1 MSEIKTKID
10 ALKQE
15 IEHHNHRYHV
25 LDDPIISD
33 IDFDAL
39 MQELLQLELMYPE
52 YLTADSPTQV
62 VGAPLSKQTP
72 FQKIT
77 HTHPM
82 RSLSNAFSAD
92 DLLAFDQR
100 VKSVMP
106 EVTYVVEPKVD
117 GLAATVVYE
126 EGQFIYGATRGDGV
140 TGEDISHNLKTLER
154 FPLTLK
160 EPLTL
165 EVRGEVYMP
174 KEVFLRLNQVRQAA
188 GEELFKNPRNV
199 AAGTMRQLDAL
210 VAKERKLKWFI
221 YGLADHSLWPD
232 LTHIDTLKKLT
243 ALGFPVEDGAKHVTT
258 IQEAIEVVKDL
269 ETKRHTYPFEIDG
282 VVIKVNERR
291 HYETLGFTNKSPK
304 YAIAYK
310 FKAEEVE
317 TRLTDVTFQVGRTGQ
332 ITPVAHLVPVSV
344 AGTVVSKATLHN
356 EAYIEE
362 RDIRLGDAVLIK
374 KAGDIIPEVIR
385 PLLEKRPSQSE
396 PLHFITHCPV
406 CDSPLKKDP
415 DAAAYYCV
423 NALCEAQQK
432 EKIRH
437 FVTRKAMNIEGLG
450 EKNVALFYDAGL
462 VRSIVDIYTLQDHET
477 HLKALPGLGKK
488 SIDKLL
494 ENIEKSKQQPLERL
508 LFGLGLRHIGE
519 VGARRLAAAFE
530 TLDALREA
538 SFDELIEVDDV
549 GETMGASVR
558 QFFEDAHNQTL
569 IERLK
574 ACGLRMDTKPK
585 ETLENSLFKG
595 KTFVLTGTLSTLT
608 RQEAAQ
614 EIELRGGKV
623 SSAVSAKTD
632 VLVAGEASGSK
643 LTKAQQLNVTIID
656 EATLTAHLGR
666 TS

>member
-1 MSEIKTKID
+1 
-10 ALKQE
+10 
-15 IEHHNHRYHV
+15 
-25 LDDPIISD
+25 
-33 IDFDAL
+33 
-39 MQELLQLELMYPE
+39 
-52 YLTADSPTQV
+52 
-62 VGAPLSKQTP
+62 
-72 FQKIT
+72 
-77 HTHPM
+77 
-82 RSLSNAFSAD
+82 
-92 DLLAFDQR
+92 
-100 VKSVMP
+100 
-106 EVTYVVEPKVD
+106 
-117 GLAATVVYE
+117 
-126 EGQFIYGATRGDGV
+126 
-140 TGEDISHNLKTLER
+140 
-154 FPLTLK
+154 
-160 EPLTL
+160 
-165 EVRGEVYMP
+165 MP
-174 KEVFLRLNQVRQAA
+174 KEAFLRLNQARQARA
-188 GEELFKNPRNV
+188 EELFKNPRNA
-199 AAGTMRQLDAL
+199 AAGTMRQLDAS
-210 VAKERKLKWFI
+210 VAKDRKLKWFI
-221 YGLADHSLWPD
+221 YGLADHSFWPEHTHMETLER
-232 LTHIDTLKKLT
+232 LTS
-243 ALGFPVEDGAKHVTT
+243 LGFPVEAGAQVVAT
-258 IQEAIEVVKDL
+258 IEEAIDVVNHI
-269 ETKRHTYPFEIDG
+269 EHTRHQYPFEIDG

-310 FKAEEVE
+310 FKAEEIE
-317 TRLTDVTFQVGRTGQ
+317 TRLTEVTFQVGRTGQ

-385 PLLEKRPSQSE
+385 PIIEKRPHQSE
-396 PLHFITHCPV
+396 PLRFITHCPV
-406 CDSPLKKDP
+406 CDSLLKKDP

-462 VRSIVDIYTLQDHET
+462 VKSIVDIYTLKDHEGEI
-477 HLKALPGLGKK
+477 KALPGLGEK

-519 VGARRLAAAFE
+519 VGAKRLASAFE
-530 TLDALREA
+530 TLDALSEA
-538 SFDELIEVDDV
+538 SLEALIQVDDV
-549 GETMGASVR
+549 GETMAASVR

-585 ETLENSLFKG
+585 QTLENDFFKG

-656 EATLTAHLGR
+656 ETTLTTHLGR
-666 TS
+666 RS